1 MPLEYITLTQTST
14 ASIQVPGYFIDKT
27 LSVYLS
33 STTVNLPGTATVI
46 NNYTTNHL
54 VSALFPSIT
63 GHNYSNFDVI
73 DNNHIQIPVH
83 GLTGSGYVDVILYN
97 RAGYSKLSDRNYLIR
112 VV

>member
-1 MPLEYITLTQTST
+1 MPFNYITLTST
-14 ASIQVPGYFIDKT
+14 TTAHIQIPGYFIDKT

-63 GHNYSNFDVI
+63 GYNYSNFNII
-73 DNNHIQIPVH
+73 DNNHIQIPIY
-83 GLTGSGYVDVILYN
+83 GLSGRGYIDVILYN